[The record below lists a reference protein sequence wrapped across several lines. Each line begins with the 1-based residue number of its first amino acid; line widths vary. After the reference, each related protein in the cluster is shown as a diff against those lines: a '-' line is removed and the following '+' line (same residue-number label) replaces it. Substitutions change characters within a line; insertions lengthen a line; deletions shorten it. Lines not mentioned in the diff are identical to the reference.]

1 MRDWKIDICRAVAVL
16 LIVVLHA
23 WGAASQY
30 GVEGTAEWTVWKFV
44 GVNGVV
50 GMYALFVLSGFLMFQ
65 VPGFKFQVSGWG
77 DGFKF

>member
-1 MRDWKIDICRAVAVL
+1 MRDWKIDVCRAVAVL

-30 GVEGTAEWTVWKFV
+30 GVEGTVEWTVWKFL

-65 VPGFKFQVSGWG
+65 VSGRGEGFRVKYR
-77 DGFKF
+77 